1 MNKTIVGMT
10 KDQHGRARIIVQ
22 ENVCAYCGS
31 PIDPRDPGSHVG
43 SCVKHPAYRYK
54 QALERLLQR
63 VDEIEQSDV
72 LGFSNE
78 TIHTMLHEATVEA
91 RREAFGPT
99 WMRHRNGED

>member
-63 VDEIEQSDV
+63 VDEVADLPSHHLPADIK
-72 LGFSNE
+72 E
-78 TIHTMLHEATVEA
+78 TLHEATVEA